1 MVPIRFLPVSAI
13 APTFDAW
20 KLRPISYSVTAL
32 DKKADWFGVKTTMEI
47 QGWRARGSV
56 GTTNINLT
64 REFMEKDDVLLLA
77 VSCVG
82 MVLCYTLIW
91 GVSNIFENGL
101 SSYCRHDVSAVTI
114 KKKSMSDL
122 SQFNFRRLVS
132 FDIGLAWSQSANS
145 WHHTLADVGNGRRSR
160 REYRCVT

>member
-1 MVPIRFLPVSAI
+1 
-13 APTFDAW
+13 
-20 KLRPISYSVTAL
+20 
-32 DKKADWFGVKTTMEI
+32 
-47 QGWRARGSV
+47 V
-56 GTTNINLT
+56 GTTNTNLT

-114 KKKSMSDL
+114 KK
-122 SQFNFRRLVS
+122 SQCLTYLNFRRLVS